1 MALRFPYLGTMKAP
15 FMTPNWKTYFLGFI
29 LLFIIEVCIALY
41 LHDTIIRPFV
51 GDMLVVLLVYC
62 FVMTVLLL
70 TTTRIKIT
78 IVALSVLVFA
88 FCVEALQ
95 ATELLQTLGLSE
107 NKLASVILGSTFDW
121 LDLVA
126 YIIGTLFIIL
136 LEKIRSA

>member
-1 MALRFPYLGTMKAP
+1 MKAP

-126 YIIGTLFIIL
+126 YIIGTMLIIL

>member
-1 MALRFPYLGTMKAP
+1 MKAP

-51 GDMLVVLLVYC
+51 GDILVVLLVYC
-62 FVMTVLLL
+62 FVMSVLLL

-88 FCVEALQ
+88 FCIEALQ

>member
-1 MALRFPYLGTMKAP
+1 MKAP

-51 GDMLVVLLVYC
+51 GDILVVLLVYC

-107 NKLASVILGSTFDW
+107 NKLASVILGSTFNW

>member
-1 MALRFPYLGTMKAP
+1 MKAP

-107 NKLASVILGSTFDW
+107 NKLASVILGSTFNW

>member
-1 MALRFPYLGTMKAP
+1 MKAP

-51 GDMLVVLLVYC
+51 GDILVVLLVYC

-95 ATELLQTLGLSE
+95 ATELLQTLDLSE

>member
-1 MALRFPYLGTMKAP
+1 MKAP

-95 ATELLQTLGLSE
+95 ATELLQTLDLSE

>member
-1 MALRFPYLGTMKAP
+1 MKAP

-41 LHDTIIRPFV
+41 VHDTIIRPFV

-62 FVMTVLLL
+62 FVMSVLLL

-88 FCVEALQ
+88 FCIEALQ

-126 YIIGTLFIIL
+126 YIIGTMLIIL

>member
-1 MALRFPYLGTMKAP
+1 MKAP

-41 LHDTIIRPFV
+41 VHDTIIRPFV

-88 FCVEALQ
+88 FCIEALQ

-107 NKLASVILGSTFDW
+107 NKLASVILGSTFNW

>member
-1 MALRFPYLGTMKAP
+1 MKAP

-41 LHDTIIRPFV
+41 VHDTIIRPFV

-107 NKLASVILGSTFDW
+107 NKLASVILGSTFNW

>member
-1 MALRFPYLGTMKAP
+1 MKRH
-15 FMTPNWKTYFLGFI
+15 WKTYFFGFI
-29 LLFIIEVCIALY
+29 LLLIIEVGIALY

-126 YIIGTLFIIL
+126 YIIGTMFIIL